1 MNRIEILLEQTLS
14 DWQSWS
20 VSKPV
25 VIDELCGGLTN
36 HSFLIE
42 AGSLQAVIRI
52 NAENSQSLG
61 IDRQR
66 EAEIFS
72 LLQPTGCV
80 PKIHFMNDQVLVS
93 EFIIGHQW
101 TFDDL
106 KSPANLKKITQLL
119 NEIQKISLPENI
131 QRRSY
136 VDYCQH
142 YIQQLPE
149 SRQVSEKIVIKE
161 LICVAEQI
169 DQSSWT
175 PVISH
180 HDLVPENLLET
191 EQGLFLLDWEYAA
204 YGHPAIDFVRLYG
217 EGCPHPTTEK
227 ILFLQQGIDE
237 LWSFLQG

>member
-1 MNRIEILLEQTLS
+1 MNRTEILLEQTLS

-25 VIDELCGGLTN
+25 VIDQLCGGLTN

-52 NAENSQSLG
+52 NAENSQNLG
-61 IDRQR
+61 INRQR
-66 EAEIFS
+66 EAEILS
-72 LLQPTGCV
+72 LLQPIECV
-80 PKIHFMNDQVLVS
+80 PKIHLMNDQVLVS

-101 TFDDL
+101 VFDDL
-106 KSPANLKKITQLL
+106 KKSDNLKKITQLL
-119 NEIQKISLPENI
+119 NKIQKISLPENL

-161 LICVAEQI
+161 LTRVAEQI

-217 EGCPHPTTEK
+217 EGYSHPDTEN
-227 ILFLQQGIDE
+227 LLVLQQGIDE

>member
-106 KSPANLKKITQLL
+106 KSPTNLKKITQLL

-149 SRQVSEKIVIKE
+149 SRQVSE
-161 LICVAEQI
+161 
-169 DQSSWT
+169 
-175 PVISH
+175 
-180 HDLVPENLLET
+180 
-191 EQGLFLLDWEYAA
+191 
-204 YGHPAIDFVRLYG
+204 
-217 EGCPHPTTEK
+217 
-227 ILFLQQGIDE
+227 
-237 LWSFLQG
+237 

>member
-1 MNRIEILLEQTLS
+1 MNRVELLLQQTLS

-20 VSKPV
+20 ASKPV
-25 VIDELCGGLTN
+25 VVGTLQGGLTN

-52 NAENSQSLG
+52 NAENSQCLG

-66 EAEIFS
+66 EAEILS
-72 LLQPTGCV
+72 LLQPMGCV
-80 PKIHFMNDQVLVS
+80 PKIHLMNDQVLVS

-106 KSPANLKKITQLL
+106 KSPANLKKITQLV
-119 NEIQKISLPENI
+119 NEIQKISLPDNL

-136 VDYCQH
+136 IDYCQH

-149 SRQVSEKIVIKE
+149 SRQVSEKIVIEE
-161 LICVAEQI
+161 LICVAEKI

-180 HDLVPENLLET
+180 HDLVPENLLEA

-217 EGCPHPTTEK
+217 EGYSHPDAED
-227 ILFLQQGIDE
+227 LLALQKGIDE